1 MCGVVFAATPIQISA
16 KDRSVVTEEDRQ
28 FWSFRPV
35 TKPAVP
41 HADDPWLR
49 SPLDGFV
56 LDQIRVAGLV
66 PAPETTKAL
75 WLRRVSFD
83 LIGLPPTPAET
94 AAFEADSSA
103 EAYESV
109 VDRLLASRH
118 YGERWASHWLDGV
131 RYVEEV
137 GYYNFGNL
145 GWRYRDWVINALNED
160 LPYDQFVV
168 NQIAGDLIGA
178 PKGSKA
184 FTDGIIATGFLC
196 MGNFDCQ
203 DSEKDRLYSD
213 VIDDQIDVVTRQF
226 LGLTVACARCHDH
239 KFDPIPTKDYYA
251 LGGIFLSTQI
261 LGTESRIGAKRL
273 RIDIGGHEDPKRKEE
288 REQEKRRIQEKLKTL
303 NPEDAAEKAESE
315 NLNNLLKRLNG
326 QGGVAMAVKEGGYS
340 NGLHKEIG
348 DMPVYLRGDYKTP
361 GQVVPRGVLQ
371 VIAGDHASPIGERTK
386 QSGRLELARWIA
398 DPKNPLTARVMVNR
412 IWQHHFGEGIVR
424 TPSNFGQLGR
434 RPSHPELLDWLAAR
448 FIEHGWSLKKL
459 HRELVL
465 CATYRQQSAAPAS
478 VAADPENKHFA
489 RFNRRRLEAEQ
500 LHDAL
505 LFVSGRLNRHAS
517 RGDQSRAIFTHTGHL
532 LPWRVG
538 EVFDSPPAG
547 TMLARREQS
556 TTTPQALYMLND
568 KATIE
573 SARQLHQRI
582 IKQHKT
588 STDQITAAYRIL
600 FSRSPS
606 PLEIVRGSEFL
617 KTSDKPWTFYHV
629 LLCSN
634 EFLHIE

>member
-326 QGGVAMAVKEGGYS
+326 QGGVAMAVKEGGYPSLVVPSWDEAFS
-340 NGLHKEIG
+340 NHHRNKDVYPFVLRHLELGKRAGAMTELNHCSPFSEGEYGAYVRAAMKYLDIAMPAPRLSSNPAKTSGYNATLPQLVQAFGKEGISTYSYSLSGQAGGVHPDLNIARFCAGFFFHSSIG
-348 DMPVYLRGDYKTP
+348 KGVQGNFDYIYFRVEQDPYNPLAGRHWSHERFWFFPPQPETSRLGGRAITMAAKREGYDDLRYIHTLNKLIKQGQATADMPKKSR
-361 GQVVPRGVLQ
+361 
-371 VIAGDHASPIGERTK
+371 
-386 QSGRLELARWIA
+386 
-398 DPKNPLTARVMVNR
+398 
-412 IWQHHFGEGIVR
+412 
-424 TPSNFGQLGR
+424 
-434 RPSHPELLDWLAAR
+434 AAR
-448 FIEHGWSLKKL
+448 RAAAKRDRILDSLKFSDDILDSNVRLLRSRWDK
-459 HRELVL
+459 V
-465 CATYRQQSAAPAS
+465 
-478 VAADPENKHFA
+478 VAEKGKDSTISGSLRLGIGWDHSDYNS
-489 RFNRRRLEAEQ
+489 NRW
-500 LHDAL
+500 
-505 LFVSGRLNRHAS
+505 
-517 RGDQSRAIFTHTGHL
+517 AIAQ
-532 LPWRVG
+532 
-538 EVFDSPPAG
+538 E
-547 TMLARREQS
+547 
-556 TTTPQALYMLND
+556 
-568 KATIE
+568 
-573 SARQLHQRI
+573 I
-582 IKQHKT
+582 IKLQE
-588 STDQITAAYRIL
+588 ALR
-600 FSRSPS
+600 
-606 PLEIVRGSEFL
+606 
-617 KTSDKPWTFYHV
+617 
-629 LLCSN
+629 
-634 EFLHIE
+634 